1 MDLPVPPLSEI
12 TYAAV
17 QRHRAHVYQ
26 TMRDASKLQPVDF
39 VSMFD
44 AGAFAKD
51 KKKANTESGKGT
63 TIGNFSEVT
72 NQNTTHRKHAGKLA
86 PPQGLK

>member
-1 MDLPVPPLSEI
+1 MPPLSEI

-51 KKKANTESGKGT
+51 KKKANTRTGKEQRLGIFRVTDRTQLTESTPESSHPHKG
-63 TIGNFSEVT
+63 
-72 NQNTTHRKHAGKLA
+72 
-86 PPQGLK
+86 